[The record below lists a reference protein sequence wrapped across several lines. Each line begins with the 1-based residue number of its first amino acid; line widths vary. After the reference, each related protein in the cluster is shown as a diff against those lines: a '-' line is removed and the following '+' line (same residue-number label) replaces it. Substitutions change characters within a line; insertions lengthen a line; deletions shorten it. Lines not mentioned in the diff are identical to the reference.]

1 MIVFGT
7 AVTDPETYDGCAAP
21 GIERASEPDSVIL
34 AHQTAGSLFRNYN
47 LLLDMAR
54 EHGDLEALVLVHQDA
69 ELDDLDFAP
78 KVREALRD
86 PDVAIVGC
94 VGAVGVRSIAWW
106 QGAVT
111 WASVTHRYP
120 EHGGGDTEAAG
131 WDPEKLPS
139 YAHPGEVDSIDGVV
153 MVLSPWAVR
162 ELRFDESLGNLH
174 GYDFDFC
181 MQARAAG
188 KKVVTADFHVIHH
201 HSLDLINDS
210 EAWTQ
215 SYIRLVE
222 KWNGRLPD
230 TGADPEQRALRSEAE
245 AACARGISVSNQLR
259 NQAIRRQ
266 LTRLEGELESTQAE
280 LKAARRKLA
289 EAGRELRSA
298 EMPADGSE
306 RQAIAPPPG
315 KARVIDHA
323 VDELG
328 IESFASLE
336 IADPL
341 GLYAFYAIDKPT
353 VGRGVLIDVRAQR
366 PRGHLLSAIE
376 QASERP
382 GMEVIDAAFSDPET
396 VSEFG
401 EVDAVLL
408 FDLLHRLVEPDWD
421 RVLELYAPATSSFLI
436 TNPQWEGGETVRL
449 IELGREGYM
458 EAVPPW
464 EGHRELFDLLDD
476 WHEGQQ
482 RSYRDSNHVW
492 QWGITDPDLRAKME
506 ELGFS
511 LEREWSL
518 DTPPDTEGFVN
529 RAFVFTRSAR

>member
-1 MIVFGT
+1 VIVFGT
-7 AVTDPETYDGCAAP
+7 AVTDPDTYDRCAAP
-21 GIERASEPDSVIL
+21 GIQRASEQDSVIL

-47 LLLDMAR
+47 LLLDMAA
-54 EHGDLEALVLVHQDA
+54 EHEDLEALVLVHQDA
-69 ELDDLDFAP
+69 ELDDLDFAA

-86 PDVAIVGC
+86 PDVAVVGC

-120 EHGGGDTEAAG
+120 EYGGGDTEAAG
-131 WDPEKLPS
+131 WDPDKLPS

-181 MQARAAG
+181 MQARVAG

-201 HSLDLINDS
+201 HSLELINDS
-210 EAWTQ
+210 EAWTL

-222 KWNGRLPD
+222 KWNGSLPD
-230 TGADPEQRALRSEAE
+230 TGADPERRALRSEAE

-266 LTRLEGELESTQAE
+266 LTRLEGELETTQAE
-280 LKAARRKLA
+280 LKAARLQLA
-289 EAGRELRSA
+289 EAGREPRSA
-298 EMPADGSE
+298 KPPADADTS
-306 RQAIAPPPG
+306 QAIAPPPG

-336 IADPL
+336 IGDPL

-353 VGRGVLIDVRAQR
+353 VGRGTLIDVRAQR

-396 VSEFG
+396 VSELG
-401 EVDAVLL
+401 ELDAVLL

-436 TNPQWEGGETVRL
+436 TNPQWEGEDTVRL
-449 IELGREGYM
+449 IDLGRERYTK
-458 EAVPPW
+458 AVPPW
-464 EGHRELFDLLDD
+464 EGHRELFDLIDD
-476 WHEGQQ
+476 WHEGQD
-482 RSYRDSNHVW
+482 RPYRDSNHVW
-492 QWGITDPDLRAKME
+492 QWGITDSDLKAKME

-518 DTPPDTEGFVN
+518 DVPPETEGFVN
-529 RAFVFTRSAR
+529 RAFVFTRSGR

>member
-7 AVTDPETYDGCAAP
+7 AVTDPDTYDRCAAP
-21 GIERASEPDSVIL
+21 GIQRASEQDSVIL

-47 LLLDMAR
+47 LLLDMAA
-54 EHGDLEALVLVHQDA
+54 EHEDLEALVLVHQDA
-69 ELDDLDFAP
+69 ELDDLDFAA
-78 KVREALRD
+78 KVREGLRD
-86 PDVAIVGC
+86 PDVAVVGC

-120 EHGGGDTEAAG
+120 EYGGGDTEAAG
-131 WDPEKLPS
+131 WDPDKVPS

-201 HSLDLINDS
+201 HSLELINDS

-222 KWNGRLPD
+222 KWNGSLPD

-280 LKAARRKLA
+280 LKAARRQLA
-289 EAGRELRSA
+289 EAGREPRSA
-298 EMPADGSE
+298 EPSAGAVTA
-306 RQAIAPPPG
+306 QAIAPPPG

-336 IADPL
+336 IGDPL
-341 GLYAFYAIDKPT
+341 GLYAFYAIDKPP
-353 VGRGVLIDVRAQR
+353 VGRGALIDVRAQR

-396 VSEFG
+396 VSELG

-436 TNPQWEGGETVRL
+436 TNPQWEGEETVRL
-449 IELGREGYM
+449 IDLGREGYT

-464 EGHRELFDLLDD
+464 EGHRELFDLLDG
-476 WHEGQQ
+476 WHEGQD
-482 RSYRDSNHVW
+482 RPYRDSNHVW
-492 QWGITDPDLRAKME
+492 QWGITDSDLRAKME
-506 ELGFS
+506 ALGFS

-518 DTPPDTEGFVN
+518 DAPPDTQGFVN
-529 RAFVFTRSAR
+529 RAFAFTRSGR